1 MLLQSNP
8 QVVEMMFGGNLAY
21 QKQMEKMEKME
32 EIRVIINP
40 ALSVSMCAIN
50 INNFHPH
57 YHCSKCGEYKWYKRY
72 HGSIKMLVLS
82 ILMYK

>member
-1 MLLQSNP
+1 MIMMLLQSNP

-40 ALSVSMCAIN
+40 ALSVSIVC
-50 INNFHPH
+50 
-57 YHCSKCGEYKWYKRY
+57 YKY
-72 HGSIKMLVLS
+72 
-82 ILMYK
+82 